1 MIESNSF
8 DYLPQ
13 RCEHPVRIPDRSKPG
28 HFLYVPCGHCKACL
42 TNRRN
47 SWQSKLYA
55 EAKISAAV
63 MFFTLTYDNKHLPVV
78 RVVNDTSV
86 LYKHRLINF
95 KATNYDVNS
104 FHPITSYADRQAF
117 AVCSK
122 KDVQNFSNV
131 SGAGFPTI
139 LRTFFL
145 AYRSLIGRFVTLL
158 CRNMVL
164 KRTGHTTT
172 DYFSLIPF
180 QLSAQPHAISMTL
193 GNSVLHATLTVPAS
207 PAMLRVMSLN
217 MSVSQAVYL
226 LYLLIRPSRRSTF
239 FTSSLARFSLI

>member
-1 MIESNSF
+1 MMIDTSF
-8 DYLPQ
+8 SFLPQ
-13 RCEHPVRIPDRSKPG
+13 RCEHPIRVPDRSNPG

-55 EAKISAAV
+55 ESKISAAV

-95 KATNYDVNS
+95 KATDYDVNS

-122 KDVQNFSNV
+122 KDVQNF
-131 SGAGFPTI
+131 
-139 LRTFFL
+139 
-145 AYRSLIGRFVTLL
+145 
-158 CRNMVL
+158 L
-164 KRTGHTTT
+164 KR
-172 DYFSLIPF
+172 
-180 QLSAQPHAISMTL
+180 
-193 GNSVLHATLTVPAS
+193 
-207 PAMLRVMSLN
+207 LR
-217 MSVSQAVYL
+217 
-226 LYLLIRPSRRSTF
+226 RRF
-239 FTSSLARFSLI
+239 